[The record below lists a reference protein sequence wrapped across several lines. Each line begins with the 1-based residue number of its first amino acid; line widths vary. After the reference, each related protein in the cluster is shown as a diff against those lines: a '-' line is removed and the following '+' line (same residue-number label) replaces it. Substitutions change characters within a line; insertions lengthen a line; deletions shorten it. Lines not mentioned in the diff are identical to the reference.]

1 MKDNDPARYSIYPR
15 LGSAY
20 APGRGGRRA
29 LAFGGER
36 TTAGKDQRMPGNMP
50 FMPRIIFCML
60 PPFNFFIIVRIWSY

>member
-36 TTAGKDQRMPGNMP
+36 TTAGKD
-50 FMPRIIFCML
+50 
-60 PPFNFFIIVRIWSY
+60 